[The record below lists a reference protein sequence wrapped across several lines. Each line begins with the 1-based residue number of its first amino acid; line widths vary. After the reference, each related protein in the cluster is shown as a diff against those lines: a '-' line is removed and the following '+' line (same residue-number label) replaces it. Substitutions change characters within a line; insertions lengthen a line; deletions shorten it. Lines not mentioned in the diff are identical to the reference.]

1 MHALGRETD
10 AMLPVG
16 KALKETISLDD
27 FVDPS
32 SQLFELAP
40 LSAGQL
46 DRSLLVREPI
56 AIVAGH
62 FETSF
67 KGGLWRA
74 AFL

>member
-16 KALKETISLDD
+16 KALEETI
-27 FVDPS
+27 
-32 SQLFELAP
+32 ELAP

-56 AIVAGH
+56 AMIVSH
-62 FETSF
+62 FERSF
-67 KGGLWRA
+67 ERRPEAGR
-74 AFL
+74 FF